1 MQAHVVRRAAE
12 ASGFWSRQLHQTD
25 ADHLLKVTDECWDI
39 TSSITFAIAR
49 TKNGT
54 RHPWN
59 HPLNHLLNHLLNRLN
74 LAPTW
79 LTCSKA
85 RRLSGPLSW
94 NPAKK
99 KPSREQPKTIA
110 QESAAIWFFTF
121 WCRSATFLNYQ
132 MTLFRAERE
141 SKNNIMLS
149 GRVRWNRPQHKSLI
163 SFVVSVFDNGLQ
175 PWIFSR
181 WHF

>member
-1 MQAHVVRRAAE
+1 MAW
-12 ASGFWSRQLHQTD
+12 ASLSSLPIFLH
-25 ADHLLKVTDECWDI
+25 
-39 TSSITFAIAR
+39 
-49 TKNGT
+49 GT

-99 KPSREQPKTIA
+99 KPSRERLKTIA
-110 QESAAIWFFTF
+110 QKSPAIWFLLFDVGQQPYLIIKF
-121 WCRSATFLNYQ
+121 YQ
-132 MTLFRAERE
+132 RIILCCLEGSVEIVHSTSHWSVFKKTMVYKLEFFQGDILTRT
-141 SKNNIMLS
+141 N
-149 GRVRWNRPQHKSLI
+149 LI
-163 SFVVSVFDNGLQ
+163 VKLGLPSRISSVVFVFDNGLQ

-181 WHF
+181 WHFN